1 MTSDPAQTILPL
13 LTCVETLGLVARHLD
28 PSAFGE
34 VMEAIG
40 TPETALQAMRPQ
52 FDGNGGPDSVGG
64 LLARASDEA
73 LAGFAELREA
83 AGQGDV
89 RLVFK
94 ALRHLPRAQEA
105 LYPLAS
111 MIPVVNAF
119 FLDPSL
125 RSDADALR
133 RAMQPPR
140 ENETG
145 VFHVENEPRNARRL
159 LALCAGKLY
168 AGPRMA
174 ACGGPAWRQRTRA
187 RLSLELVA
195 RCAQLRRDPDRPD
208 IVGQFAWF
216 DMGADGRR

>member
-94 ALRHLPRAQEA
+94 A
-105 LYPLAS
+105 
-111 MIPVVNAF
+111 
-119 FLDPSL
+119 
-125 RSDADALR
+125 
-133 RAMQPPR
+133 
-140 ENETG
+140 
-145 VFHVENEPRNARRL
+145 
-159 LALCAGKLY
+159 
-168 AGPRMA
+168 
-174 ACGGPAWRQRTRA
+174 
-187 RLSLELVA
+187 
-195 RCAQLRRDPDRPD
+195 
-208 IVGQFAWF
+208 
-216 DMGADGRR
+216 